1 MRKRLQLML
10 GLSDERGATAIIV
23 GIMLPILFGVA
34 SLAIDVGYSMA
45 TRNELQNIADGAA
58 LAATGLLGDNYSGM
72 STDELLSY
80 EVSDDEAD
88 IKGIAKDVAGQNQ
101 AGGVGNII
109 INDVD
114 IEIGQ
119 WDSSIEADDIDDS
132 VRGTVNDPRFTP
144 TPEQPDA
151 VRVTARREEVANGPI
166 STFFSGI
173 FGQDVVSV
181 NAIATAALT
190 GIDQIAPC
198 ELFWPVGI
206 STAWFDYWN
215 ETTGNWCDQNIR
227 MYPTGD
233 IEGCAGWHTFESW
246 PSNASKLAQILQDKL
261 NGGCS
266 DGYEVGEPLVY
277 TGGTV
282 ASVFDD
288 MKALWEWGRMLNDGE
303 IDLDTDDATWTT
315 IVVIYGL
322 DDCSNPSGEIPI
334 VGFATIEI
342 NQVLEMP
349 DKIINATVKC
359 LDFEEGRGGGGGEYG
374 TMGTIPSL
382 VQ

>member
-10 GLSDERGATAIIV
+10 GLSDERGATVIIV
-23 GIMLPILFGVA
+23 GIMIPVFIGLA
-34 SLAIDVGYSMA
+34 SLAVDVGYSMV

-58 LAATGLLGDNYSGM
+58 LAATGQLGVNYESI
-72 STDELLSY
+72 STDDLINY
-80 EVSDDEAD
+80 DVSGDEETF
-88 IKGIAKDVAGQNQ
+88 IKGVAKDVASNNQ
-101 AGGVGNII
+101 AGGVGDII
-109 INDVD
+109 INDND
-114 IEIGQ
+114 IEIGK
-119 WDSSIEADDIDDS
+119 WDTDS
-132 VRGTVNDPRFTP
+132 RTFTP
-144 TPEQPDA
+144 TLELPNA
-151 VRVTARREEVANGPI
+151 VRVITRREEGINGPLH
-166 STFFSGI
+166 TFFAGV
-173 FGQDVVSV
+173 FGQNDVAI
-181 NAIATAALT
+181 NATATAALT

-206 STAWFDYWN
+206 SAAWFDYWN
-215 ETTGNWCDQNIR
+215 ETTGSWCDQNIR

-246 PSNASKLAQILQDKL
+246 PSNASKLAQILQEKI

-266 DGYEVGEPLVY
+266 DGYETGDPLVY

-334 VGFATIEI
+334 VGFATIAI

-359 LDFEEGRGGGGGEYG
+359 LDFEEGRGGGGGAYG
-374 TMGTIPSL
+374 TMGTIPGL